1 MPAGEARVEMVL
13 NSRRKTGGSLSAQPA
28 MRQLAVRRVVT
39 LLEDQK
45 RKLRPAYNMSL
56 ALIPPCSR
64 YAERIASH
72 VRPRL

>member
-13 NSRRKTGGSLSAQPA
+13 NSRRKTGGSLSARLE
-28 MRQLAVRRVVT
+28 MRQLAVQRDVT
-39 LLEDQK
+39 LHEDQK

-64 YAERIASH
+64 YAERIAIH